1 MNTTITDRKIL
12 LTKKGIKELKKSII
26 QLENDRRK
34 AFDELRDL
42 EKTFGREERLDRIEK
57 ISTLES
63 IEAELNDKKF
73 ILLNAKL
80 LPTRR
85 ERIRVAIGSVVD
97 LIDMH
102 GQLIR
107 FKIVDSVE
115 ANPSD
120 GRISIRSP
128 LGKSLVGRTV
138 KDIIKWG
145 NDSKIYRLKLV
156 NIS

>member
-73 ILLNAKL
+73 ILLN
-80 LPTRR
+80 
-85 ERIRVAIGSVVD
+85 IFNN
-97 LIDMH
+97 LICLYNKHD
-102 GQLIR
+102 
-107 FKIVDSVE
+107 
-115 ANPSD
+115 
-120 GRISIRSP
+120 
-128 LGKSLVGRTV
+128 
-138 KDIIKWG
+138 
-145 NDSKIYRLKLV
+145 
-156 NIS
+156 